1 MTQPTRLFKN
11 QLGIHALVWTGSWAE
26 DELDRAMAMSAEIGY
41 EVIEIPRFD
50 PTKVN
55 ADWFRKRL
63 DAHGLDVVITSALAW
78 DADISS
84 SDPAIAAKGETML
97 LDMISVSRDLDARL
111 LGGILF
117 SALGKYPSGPTAKGR
132 EHAIASL
139 RKAADKAESLNL
151 PMALELVNRY
161 ESNLINTTE
170 QGLAVLN
177 EVGSNHL
184 GLHLDTYHMNIE
196 EANTAD
202 AIRQAGDR
210 LGYFH
215 VGDSHRGYAGTGQID
230 FAPIFSALI
239 DIDYQGMITFES
251 FSSEVLDEGLSND
264 IAIWRNTWSDS
275 EPLARHAYDFMIEH
289 LNSAERRHRTQT
301 GQAI

>member
-11 QLGIHALVWTGSWAE
+11 TLGIHALVWTGSWAE
-26 DELDRAMAMSAEIGY
+26 DELDRAMALSAEIGY

-63 DAHGLDVVITSALAW
+63 DAHGLDVV
-78 DADISS
+78 
-84 SDPAIAAKGETML
+84 
-97 LDMISVSRDLDARL
+97 ISVSRDLDARL

-139 RKAADKAESLNL
+139 RKAADKAESLGL

-177 EVGSNHL
+177 EVGSSHL